1 MSERHLRA
9 ASAVLAAVGLALTT
23 YLLYER
29 WTGGALACAT
39 GGCETVQ
46 KSAYAETFGVPVA
59 LLGFLGFVALFASAV
74 ARGGWARLVQATIA
88 LTAVMFGAY
97 LLYEQLVVID
107 AVCQWCV
114 ASDVVTTVL
123 AMLALLR
130 LRVTESA
137 TTPPRRRR

>member
-46 KSAYAETFGVPVA
+46 MSAYAETFGVPVA
-59 LLGFLGFVALFASAV
+59 LLGLPRFVALFASAV

-130 LRVTESA
+130 LRVTE
-137 TTPPRRRR
+137 